1 MARQADANTN
11 RKENSV
17 ACMNKLLGI
26 SIIWSLLVPLPG
38 YAQGPSDHLHL
49 SPGLTQLLQ
58 QEMQAIQQGMQSLIP
73 AIVSGNWEVVAQ
85 TGEKIQHS
93 YIMKQ
98 QLTGEQR
105 QELQRSLPQG
115 FRELDRSFHHS
126 AGMLAHAAR
135 MKNADV
141 VNFYFYKLTDTCVAC
156 HTRFAVNRFPELS
169 SADSHGED
177 HH

>member
-1 MARQADANTN
+1 MASI
-11 RKENSV
+11 K
-17 ACMNKLLGI
+17 KLSGI
-26 SIIWSLLVPLPG
+26 FIFWSLLVPVPG
-38 YAQGPSDHLHL
+38 YPENPADHLHL

-73 AIVSGNWEVVAQ
+73 AIVSGNWEAVAE
-85 TGEKIQHS
+85 TGDNIQHS

-98 QLTGEQR
+98 QLSGEQR
-105 QELQRSLPQG
+105 QELQLSLPPG
-115 FRELDRSFHHS
+115 FLELDQSFHRS

-135 MKNADV
+135 MKNVDV

-156 HTRFAVNRFPELS
+156 HTRFAVNRFPGLTT
-169 SADSHGED
+169 ADSHGEQ